1 MFKKLQTKLML
12 VMGLILFVSLF
23 SVAFL
28 TYDRVKDTMES
39 NVKAQTEAK
48 VDQMSSQISLYL
60 QGIEQTMMRYSQ
72 DERVIESLKSSQSG
86 ANSEDGDWKIVD
98 RDFAQY
104 LDLNQNVAYLYLAS
118 PNKKMKITPF
128 LELPADYDP
137 TSRPWYQS
145 ATEDPTAVIWTDPYE
160 DAATGE
166 YVLTTAKTVVDP
178 GSDKVLG
185 VVAMDMSLQNLA
197 NVVTNTEVKYDGY
210 PFLFDQSGLAMVHPT
225 LKGEKAIEK
234 NAYVKEMYKSNVNT
248 VEDQKDNRFVNFE
261 TIELTGWKVGTSTPN
276 DALTQEAGN
285 IRDVILIIALIIVSV
300 SIGISYF
307 FARSI
312 TRPVQ
317 ELRDQLNQVASG
329 DLTVNA
335 VTNSKD
341 EIGDLT
347 IHFNSMVDKMRTLL
361 HSVKNSSY
369 QVTESAENL
378 SAVAEE
384 TIASSEE
391 VSRAVTDIA
400 KGSSQQASD
409 VETTHVRAINLSA
422 DIERISEQTRSMLA
436 LSNGAD
442 EANQRGMDQITT
454 LRTKNQESNQVL
466 ESVEFVIQGL
476 NDKIKE
482 VEEVI
487 TTITEISE
495 KTNLLALNAG
505 IEAAR
510 AGESGKGFA
519 VVATEVR
526 KLAEQSAVATERVKT
541 ILKGIEDE
549 SKRVGI
555 EMNHTKVI
563 SAEQSEV
570 VQGTEE
576 AFKLLAESLNTM
588 ITSISSIGDDVTNLN
603 SHKEAVMESI
613 QNISAVAQQA
623 AASSEEVSASTDEQQ
638 RALETVGDSAEA
650 LNTASNALIEL
661 VQQFKVEKE
670 TEEEKKELNKEA

>member
-48 VDQMSSQISLYL
+48 VDQMSSQISMYL
-60 QGIEQTMMRYSQ
+60 EGIEQTMVRYSQ
-72 DERVIESLKSSQSG
+72 DERIIESLKSSQSG
-86 ANSEDGDWKIVD
+86 ADTEDGDWKIVD

-104 LDLNQNVAYLYLAS
+104 LDLNENVAYLYLAS

-128 LELPADYDP
+128 LELPGDYDP

-145 ATEDPTAVIWTDPYE
+145 ATEDPSAVIWTDPYE

-178 GSDKVLG
+178 GTDKVLG

-210 PFLFDQSGLAMVHPT
+210 PFLFDKSGLAMVHPT

-234 NAYVKEMYKSNVNT
+234 NAYVEEMYASKVNA
-248 VEDQKDNRFVNFE
+248 VEDQKDDRFVNFD
-261 TIELTGWKVGTSTPN
+261 TIDLTGWKVGTSTPN
-276 DALTQEAGN
+276 TALTQEAGN
-285 IRDVILIIALIIVSV
+285 IRDVILIIALIIVLV

-312 TRPVQ
+312 TRPVK

-347 IHFNSMVDKMRTLL
+347 IHFNSMVDKMRSLL

-409 VETTHVRAINLSA
+409 VETTHVRAINLSE
-422 DIERISEQTRSMLA
+422 DIERISEQTKSMLA
-436 LSNGAD
+436 LSDGAND
-442 EANQRGMDQITT
+442 ANQRGMDQITT

-670 TEEEKKELNKEA
+670 AVEEQKEMNKEV